1 MLGAASNGVV
11 DDESLLRCGVRAGLP
26 RLYKSLFASKST
38 PPQIFISAACE
49 AGLNYRVSLL
59 NPLDAPEPAW
69 SYKTEFLT
77 DGAQEIVSDGVRNRK
92 NFNPAS

>member
-1 MLGAASNGVV
+1 MVQ
-11 DDESLLRCGVRAGLP
+11 
-26 RLYKSLFASKST
+26 
-38 PPQIFISAACE
+38 PQTEMVEFFFFSAEGE
-49 AGLNYRVSLL
+49 AGVNYRVSLL